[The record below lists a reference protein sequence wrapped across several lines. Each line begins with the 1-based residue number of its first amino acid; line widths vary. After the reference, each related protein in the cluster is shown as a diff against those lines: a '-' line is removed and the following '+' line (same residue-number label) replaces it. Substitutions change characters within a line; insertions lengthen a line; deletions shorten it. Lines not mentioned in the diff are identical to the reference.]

1 MIYELFVVGGMFFW
15 GLIALTFIGTY
26 RSLEN
31 EDGWAILLPIL
42 CFFAIFALSDA
53 EFDIHKISWKYCVAY
68 LLCGAM
74 TWFSVF
80 NVKLIKIRR
89 FLQENSLKSTSEL
102 FDLANLYNRED
113 PRFHLRKKAGEIYEL
128 YCSEPAIDTFF
139 SRILCW
145 PIAIVKFLLG
155 DFLEG
160 VYEVSKKWIITYK
173 DSFLGF
179 KA

>member
-74 TWFSVF
+74 TWFSIF
-80 NVKLIKIRR
+80 NVKLIKIKR
-89 FLQENSLKSTSEL
+89 FLQEHKLASIQEL
-102 FDLANLYNRED
+102 LEVASSYGKDERTHLRGKANEIYNLYL
-113 PRFHLRKKAGEIYEL
+113 H
-128 YCSEPAIDTFF
+128 EPAIDTFF

-145 PIAIVKFLLG
+145 PIAILKFLLG

-179 KA
+179 KV

>member
-1 MIYELFVVGGMFFW
+1 MVYELFVVGGIIFW

-53 EFDIHKISWKYCVAY
+53 NIQLQAISIKYCAAY
-68 LLCGAM
+68 LLCGILS
-74 TWFSVF
+74 WFGIF
-80 NVKLIKIRR
+80 NTKLVKIKR
-89 FLQENSLKSTSEL
+89 FLQENGLTSIKEL
-102 FDLANLYNRED
+102 ITLADTYGTANGAKAREIHRLY
-113 PRFHLRKKAGEIYEL
+113 L
-128 YCSEPAIDTFF
+128 SEPAIDTFF

-145 PIAIVKFLLG
+145 PIAILKFLFG

-179 KA
+179 SK